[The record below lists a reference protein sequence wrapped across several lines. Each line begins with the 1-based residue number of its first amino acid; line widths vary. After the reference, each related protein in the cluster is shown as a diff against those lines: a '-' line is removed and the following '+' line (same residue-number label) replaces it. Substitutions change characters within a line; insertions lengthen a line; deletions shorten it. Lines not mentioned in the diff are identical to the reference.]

1 MMTPSV
7 LLNKKILVVED
18 NQFNQETVKD
28 MLELIGCQVELASN
42 GKEAL
47 QKYFKN
53 GYDLIIMDVQMPE
66 KNGYEVTQEI
76 RKQEKDQ
83 KHTLIL
89 AMTAYALVGD
99 RQKCLEA
106 GMDDYLS
113 KPIEMDQLKKKL
125 IELFTPNK

>member
-1 MMTPSV
+1 MTSSV

-18 NQFNQETVKD
+18 NPLNQETVKD
-28 MLELIGCQVELASN
+28 MLEIIGCQVEIASN

-47 QKYFKN
+47 QKYFQN
-53 GYDLIIMDVQMPE
+53 VYDLIIMDVQMPE

-76 RKQEKDQ
+76 RKQEKDSE
-83 KHTLIL
+83 HTLIL

-113 KPIEMDQLKKKL
+113 KPIEMDQLKNKL
-125 IELFTPNK
+125 IELFTLNR